1 MVIGGTAHNV
11 PMALPTSVLIRV
23 QALGGKFLGPDIGYS
38 LVTIRDAVTG
48 EVLAQGVASGDSGV
62 LTTNTAP
69 SAPPAGATT
78 NTVITGMS
86 FQWLSPDAGTAGFR
100 TTLDLDVPLL
110 VDISA
115 AALINGLP
123 SSEHV
128 TSARMWLTPGVNF
141 TADPG
146 LVLVMPGLNVQ
157 FLTPNPAQPAASP
170 LSVTAWVTMM
180 CGCKISTTTD
190 WPPSEFNVVLTVL
203 DLAGNS
209 IAQQTLELQQTSV
222 YYNHQPID
230 LPANADYQL
239 VITALQ
245 ASTSNSGSASTYIS
259 L

>member
-1 MVIGGTAHNV
+1 
-11 PMALPTSVLIRV
+11 MALPTSILVRV

-38 LVTIRDAVTG
+38 LVSIRDAGTG

-78 NTVITGMS
+78 NTVITGTS
-86 FQWLSPDAGTAGFR
+86 FQWLSADSGTAGFQ

-115 AALINGLP
+115 AALINGAP

-128 TSARMWLTPGVNF
+128 TSARMWLTPGVDL
-141 TADPG
+141 TTEPG

-157 FLTPNPAQPAASP
+157 FLTPNPVQPASSP
-170 LSVTAWVTMM
+170 LSITVWVTMM

-190 WPPSEFNVVLTVL
+190 WPPSEFTVVLNVL
-203 DLAGNS
+203 DLSGNS
-209 IAQQTLELQQTSV
+209 VAQQPLDLQQTSV
-222 YYNHQPID
+222 YYNQQPID
-230 LPANADYQL
+230 LPANAGYQL
-239 VITALQ
+239 IVTAVQ
-245 ASTSNSGSASTYIS
+245 ASTSNCGSASTYIS